1 MEKKSSGQRG
11 RIQEGQVRVPLEGE
25 LDLAGLSRDLRARG
39 FFLANDPEA
48 MDSQGWGED
57 YDPEGYYPY
66 WVFRDGKRW
75 VFACPPKTSSRGPGG
90 GGNTP
95 SAPGPK
101 KYCNPGCPMYKNGA
115 AEESPSAAEG
125 KSIRGGGALLLDHR
139 RPRSGD
145 HKHVPALPQ
154 HFVVNIHSD
163 YGVGVQF
170 GGPLG
175 HLFKGLLPGFN

>member
-75 VFACPPKTSSRGPGG
+75 VFACPPKDLFTGAGG
-90 GGNTP
+90 AAGIRHRRPDRRSIAILAALCTKMVPLKRALQRQKANP
-95 SAPGPK
+95 S
-101 KYCNPGCPMYKNGA
+101 GA
-115 AEESPSAAEG
+115 AEPYSRTTAVPEAVTISMFPPCPST
-125 KSIRGGGALLLDHR
+125 S
-139 RPRSGD
+139 
-145 HKHVPALPQ
+145 
-154 HFVVNIHSD
+154 
-163 YGVGVQF
+163 
-170 GGPLG
+170 
-175 HLFKGLLPGFN
+175 

>member
-48 MDSQGWGED
+48 MDSQGWDED

-75 VFACPPKTSSRGPGG
+75 VFACPPKDLFTGAGG
-90 GGNTP
+90 RREY
-95 SAPGPK
+95 AI
-101 KYCNPGCPMYKNGA
+101 GA
-115 AEESPSAAEG
+115 RTEEVLQSW
-125 KSIRGGGALLLDHR
+125 
-139 RPRSGD
+139 
-145 HKHVPALPQ
+145 LP
-154 HFVVNIHSD
+154 
-163 YGVGVQF
+163 YVQ
-170 GGPLG
+170 
-175 HLFKGLLPGFN
+175 KWCR